1 MMNGKEKDESF
12 NVVNSS
18 AGGSYQGILEFWEQ
32 DAELVKECAAKL
44 DTAIG
49 FVRNQGRLK
58 YQFDHIYEEELALED
73 ARIMA
78 LQSHINPHFMN
89 NTLEII
95 NWEARLAGNDKVSE
109 MISSLGT
116 LLDAPLD
123 RKKQPEVPLKE
134 ELTYVKAYLFI
145 MKERFGK
152 RLEVT
157 LEIPEELYQEK
168 VPRLILQPVIE
179 NAIAHGVQVQG
190 TGKVRITGKNM

>member
-1 MMNGKEKDESF
+1 MS
-12 NVVNSS
+12 
-18 AGGSYQGILEFWEQ
+18 
-32 DAELVKECAAKL
+32 
-44 DTAIG
+44 
-49 FVRNQGRLK
+49 GRLK
-58 YQFDHIYEEELALED
+58 YQFDHIYEEELALKD

-116 LLDAPLD
+116 LLDAALD

>member
-1 MMNGKEKDESF
+1 MS
-12 NVVNSS
+12 
-18 AGGSYQGILEFWEQ
+18 
-32 DAELVKECAAKL
+32 
-44 DTAIG
+44 
-49 FVRNQGRLK
+49 GRLK
-58 YQFDHIYEEELALED
+58 YQFDHIYEEELALKD

-116 LLDAPLD
+116 LLDAALD

-145 MKERFGK
+145 MKERLASASKSRWRSRRSSIRK
-152 RLEVT
+152 RF
-157 LEIPEELYQEK
+157 
-168 VPRLILQPVIE
+168 R
-179 NAIAHGVQVQG
+179 G
-190 TGKVRITGKNM
+190 